1 MLQSTG
7 SQRVRH
13 NSATEGQQL
22 IIWDPLLNVKKK
34 KPKNFQDPYIMLVKL
49 LVSFLKS

>member
-34 KPKNFQDPYIMLVKL
+34 KNFQDPYIMLVKL